1 MYPNLIKTMPIK
13 TLVIVESAT
22 KAGVIEKYLN
32 TNKETSSHT
41 KFKVV
46 ASQGHIR
53 DISPKGKNMGIDP
66 ETFECSWVL
75 VNGKGKVVSNLKD
88 WIKKTDFIY
97 LATDND
103 REGEGIAWHLKD
115 HFKIPTSKCKRIV
128 FNEITESALVR
139 AVHNA
144 KQIDQPMV
152 DSYISRRVLDRLV
165 GFMISK
171 LLWKSFESN
180 VLLTTG
186 RVQGVALKEIIA
198 KEDEIRAYDS
208 VCYWTILG
216 NFGMH
221 LQDTTLY
228 CRGTVYK
235 ETTQEH
241 LVEMLKAFSKAAFT
255 YLGSTLTTKKE
266 SPPSPFITSTLQ
278 QVAYSSCGF
287 SIKKTMSVAQELY
300 EMGAITYMR
309 TDSTNI
315 SQDFTSQMKAHVAQT
330 FGSTYAST
338 STTKRSSSNAKHAQ
352 EAHEAIRPTR
362 VKCAFKLTSDQQR
375 LYDLI
380 YKRTL
385 AYFMANAVHHE
396 VVVKIGCDK
405 LSNEYEFV
413 GKERVLYFD
422 GWLRVYEKEVAK
434 VTGEAL
440 LAKYSQN
447 KGKMTPVTF
456 IGHCIWS
463 SPPTRYNESSIVNML
478 EKNGIGRPSTYASIL
493 AKLFDKQY
501 VEKRDVEGTIKKA
514 MHLMLDIKAKTITH
528 TPEDKVVGAEK
539 SRILPTKVGYS
550 VNDFVSRTFPQIVN
564 VQFTARMEDSLDQIA
579 SNAVK
584 YKDFLKSFYVPFK
597 RDYDN
602 ILGVVDVNSKESLKS
617 KGMVFTHKGKEY
629 LVRQARYGPVIEYL
643 DQDGKTKFIGLKHHL
658 KYTKKKLD
666 DVDISDVV
674 SVLEYNFQQARDKKK
689 PN

>member
-1 MYPNLIKTMPIK
+1 MPIK

-32 TNKETSSHT
+32 SNKETST
-41 KFKVV
+41 NANFKVV

-53 DISPKGKNMGIDP
+53 DISAKGKNMGIDP
-66 ETFECSWVL
+66 ETFECSWVM
-75 VNGKGKVVSNLKD
+75 VNGKGKVVSNLKE
-88 WIKKTDFIY
+88 WLKKTDFVY

-103 REGEGIAWHLKD
+103 REGEGIAWHLKE
-115 HFKIPTSKCKRIV
+115 HFKIPSSKCKRIV

-139 AVHNA
+139 AVHHA

-198 KEDEIRAYDS
+198 KEDEIRAFES
-208 VCYWTILG
+208 VCYWTVLG
-216 NFGMH
+216 DFGAH
-221 LQDTTLY
+221 LRETTLY
-228 CRGTVYK
+228 RKGTVHK
-235 ETTQEH
+235 ETNQEH
-241 LVEMLKAFSKAAFT
+241 LVEMLKAFSKATFAYT
-255 YLGSTLTTKKE
+255 GSTLITKKE

-287 SIKKTMSVAQELY
+287 SIKRTMCIAQELY

-309 TDSTNI
+309 TDSTHI
-315 SQDFTSQMKAHVAQT
+315 SHDFSSQMKAHVEKT
-330 FGSTYAST
+330 YGSTYSAT
-338 STTKRSSSNAKHAQ
+338 STTRRSSSNAKHAQ
-352 EAHEAIRPTR
+352 EAHEAIRPTSTNR
-362 VKCAFKLTSDQQR
+362 EFKFSPEQKR
-375 LYDLI
+375 LYELI
-380 YKRTL
+380 FKRTL
-385 AYFMANAVHHE
+385 AFFMANAVYHE

-413 GKERVLYFD
+413 GKEKALYFD

-434 VTGEAL
+434 VTGDAL
-440 LAKYSQN
+440 LAKYARKN
-447 KGKMTPVTF
+447 GKMTPNTF
-456 IGHCIWS
+456 TGHCIWS
-463 SPPTRYNESSIVNML
+463 SPPTRYNESSVVNML

-501 VEKRDVEGTIKKA
+501 VDKRDVDGIVKKSV
-514 MHLMLDIKAKTITH
+514 HLVLDIKAKTITH
-528 TPEDKVVGAEK
+528 LPEEKVVGAER
-539 SRILPTKVGYS
+539 SRIVPTKVGHT

-564 VQFTARMEDSLDQIA
+564 VQFTAKMEDSLDQIA

-584 YKDFLKSFYVPFK
+584 YKDFLRSFYVPFK
-597 RDYDN
+597 RDFDN
-602 ILGVVDVNSKESLKS
+602 ILGAVDVTAKESLKS
-617 KGMVFTHKGKEY
+617 KGVVHIHKGKEY
-629 LVRQARYGPVIEYL
+629 LVRQARYGPVIEYI
-643 DQDGKTKFIGLKHHL
+643 DDAGKTKFIGLKHHL

-674 SVLEYNFQQARDKKK
+674 SVLEYNFQQVRDTTKKKK

>member
-1 MYPNLIKTMPIK
+1 MAIK

-32 TNKETSSHT
+32 SNKETSTNAS
-41 KFKVV
+41 FKVV

-53 DISPKGKNMGIDP
+53 DISAKGKNMGIDP

-75 VNGKGKVVSNLKD
+75 VTGKGKVVSNLKE
-88 WIKKTDFIY
+88 WLKKTDFVY

-103 REGEGIAWHLKD
+103 REGEGIAWHLKE
-115 HFKIPTSKCKRIV
+115 HFKIPSSKCKRIV

-139 AVHNA
+139 AVHHA

-198 KEDEIRAYDS
+198 KEDEIRAFDS
-208 VCYWTILG
+208 VCYWTVLG
-216 NFGMH
+216 DFGAH
-221 LQDTTLY
+221 LRETTLY
-228 CRGTVYK
+228 RKGGVHK
-235 ETTQEH
+235 ETNQEH
-241 LVEMLKAFSKAAFT
+241 LVEMLKAFSKATFAYT
-255 YLGSTLTTKKE
+255 GSALTTKKE

-287 SIKKTMSVAQELY
+287 SIKRTMCIAQELY

-309 TDSTNI
+309 TDSTHI
-315 SQDFTSQMKAHVAQT
+315 SHDFSSQMKAHVEKT
-330 FGSTYAST
+330 YGSTYSAT
-338 STTKRSSSNAKHAQ
+338 STTRRSSSNAKHAQ
-352 EAHEAIRPTR
+352 EAHEAIRPTSTNR
-362 VKCAFKLTSDQQR
+362 AFKFSPEQQR
-375 LYDLI
+375 LYELI
-380 YKRTL
+380 FKRTL
-385 AYFMANAVHHE
+385 AFFMANAVHHE
-396 VVVKIGCDK
+396 VVVTIGCDK

-413 GKERVLYFD
+413 GKEKALYFD

-434 VTGEAL
+434 VTGDAL
-440 LAKYSQN
+440 LAKYARKN
-447 KGKMTPVTF
+447 GRMTPITF
-456 IGHCIWS
+456 TGHCIWS
-463 SPPTRYNESSIVNML
+463 SPPTRYNESSVVNML

-501 VEKRDVEGTIKKA
+501 VDKRDVEGVIKKA
-514 MHLMLDIKAKTITH
+514 VHLVLDIKAKTITH
-528 TPEDKVVGAEK
+528 SPEEKVVGAEK
-539 SRILPTKVGYS
+539 SRIVPTKVGHT

-564 VQFTARMEDSLDQIA
+564 VQFTAKMEDSLDQIA

-584 YKDFLKSFYVPFK
+584 YKDFLRSFYVPFK
-597 RDYDN
+597 RDFDN
-602 ILGVVDVNSKESLKS
+602 ILGAVDVTSKESLKS
-617 KGMVFTHKGKEY
+617 KGVVHIHKGKEY
-629 LVRQARYGPVIEYL
+629 LVRQARYGPVIEYI
-643 DQDGKTKFIGLKHHL
+643 DDAGTTKFIGLKHHL

-674 SVLEYNFQQARDKKK
+674 SVLEYNFQQVRDTKNKKK